1 MELAAWMMLGVA
13 CVGGLIG
20 LHLCKLVQLCPITS
34 SAHLAAVGLMQIQ
47 ANGGLRNLDS
57 VTSQKLMSL
66 SCASMTTGGHSATFV
81 DPLIGLAKL
90 RGIR

>member
-1 MELAAWMMLGVA
+1 MELVVWMMLGVA

-20 LHLCKLVQLCPITS
+20 LHLCKLVLLSPTTS

-47 ANGGLRNLDS
+47 ASGGLLSLDS
-57 VTSQKLMSL
+57 VTSQKLMSQ
-66 SCASMTTGGHSATFV
+66 SCASMTTGGHLATFA

-90 RGIR
+90 HGIR